1 MSGWTGKKVISLFN
15 IISLLMK
22 KNLYLYKFR
31 KNFRQNIGKKRTKR
45 KTDVMSKTYQG

>member
-22 KNLYLYKFR
+22 KIYIYINLEKISYKTLA
-31 KNFRQNIGKKRTKR
+31 KKTKR